1 MMEEWLNSAQT
12 LGVFAVFAI
21 LVLREVLSHKDKR
34 NGNGSLKQLDDLS
47 RWQFPRIEEA
57 ITQLARAQEK
67 QTKLL
72 EKLTTL
78 VSRRGRK

>member
-34 NGNGSLKQLDDLS
+34 NGNGSSKQIDDLS

-57 ITQLARAQEK
+57 ITQLARNLEK

-72 EKLTTL
+72 EKLTAL
-78 VSRRGRK
+78 AAKRRK